1 LYSTVSKK
9 GFTVR
14 VAENLYRRDDW
25 KDTLLARIL
34 KSPLGLQGKY
44 VYSDNDFI
52 FLGLI
57 VEQLTGKTLEQYV
70 QDNFYRPLGM
80 YTTGFTP
87 RRRFPVQT
95 IVPTETET
103 QFRKQTMRGDVHD
116 EGASLFGGV
125 AGHAGL
131 FSNAYDL
138 AMLYQMLLQGGKFNG
153 RRYLKESTIQLFSNY
168 QLENSRRGLGF
179 DKPEK
184 DNQFKKDPYPS
195 LLASPA
201 TFGHTGFTG
210 ICVWV
215 DPKQELVY
223 VFLSNR
229 VNPTRAN
236 NLLGQLQIRGRIQDA
251 IYRAIGVDE

>member
-1 LYSTVSKK
+1 MRNEEFTWRPVSPS
-9 GFTVR
+9 VSR
-14 VAENLYRRDDW
+14 ADDHP
-25 KDTLLARIL
+25 
-34 KSPLGLQGKY
+34 S
-44 VYSDNDFI
+44 
-52 FLGLI
+52 
-57 VEQLTGKTLEQYV
+57 
-70 QDNFYRPLGM
+70 
-80 YTTGFTP
+80 
-87 RRRFPVQT
+87 RFC
-95 IVPTETET
+95 
-103 QFRKQTMRGDVHD
+103 
-116 EGASLFGGV
+116 
-125 AGHAGL
+125 
-131 FSNAYDL
+131 
-138 AMLYQMLLQGGKFNG
+138 
-153 RRYLKESTIQLFSNY
+153 
-168 QLENSRRGLGF
+168 F

-210 ICVWV
+210 TCVWV

>member
-1 LYSTVSKK
+1 
-9 GFTVR
+9 
-14 VAENLYRRDDW
+14 
-25 KDTLLARIL
+25 
-34 KSPLGLQGKY
+34 
-44 VYSDNDFI
+44 
-52 FLGLI
+52 
-57 VEQLTGKTLEQYV
+57 
-70 QDNFYRPLGM
+70 
-80 YTTGFTP
+80 
-87 RRRFPVQT
+87 
-95 IVPTETET
+95 
-103 QFRKQTMRGDVHD
+103 
-116 EGASLFGGV
+116 
-125 AGHAGL
+125 
-131 FSNAYDL
+131 
-138 AMLYQMLLQGGKFNG
+138 
-153 RRYLKESTIQLFSNY
+153 
-168 QLENSRRGLGF
+168 LENSRRGLGF

-210 ICVWV
+210 TCVWV